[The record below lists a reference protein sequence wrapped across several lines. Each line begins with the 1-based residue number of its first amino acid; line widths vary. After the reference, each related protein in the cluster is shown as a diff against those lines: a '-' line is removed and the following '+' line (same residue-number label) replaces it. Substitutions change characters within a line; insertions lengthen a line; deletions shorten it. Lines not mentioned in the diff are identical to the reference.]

1 MKLHIYPD
9 EKTAEQF
16 MAFAD
21 RYAEAC
27 VHWNGCRSFSS
38 SARFTSREMTPPAS
52 VPGRQKNNIFPPGF
66 PEAKIG

>member
-9 EKTAEQF
+9 EKTAEHF

-38 SARFTSREMTPPAS
+38 SARFTSREMTTPRFRP
-52 VPGRQKNNIFPPGF
+52 RK
-66 PEAKIG
+66 AKK